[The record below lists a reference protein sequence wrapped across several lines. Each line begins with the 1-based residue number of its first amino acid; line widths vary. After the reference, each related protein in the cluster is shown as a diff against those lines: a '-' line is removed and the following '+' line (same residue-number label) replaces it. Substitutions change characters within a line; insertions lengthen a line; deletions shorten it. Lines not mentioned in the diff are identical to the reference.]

1 MFEIGK
7 KYECVS
13 VVSGFDLRLV
23 VDGKDPPKDEP
34 RKFPYLS
41 QWDPTAEA
49 RPGDCGPA
57 VLAMLI
63 HGLTDYRPTVD
74 DVAAACGQPTK
85 GKGRWYTNHAQLR
98 RGAAVYGVTLRTRS
112 KYRLPIY
119 DWDLIVAELE
129 NDWPSIAL
137 LHYGVLHDLLKKYPK
152 FVQNQDIGYRRGH
165 WVAVVNFFGDWVQV
179 QDPDFWGDR
188 RLDGNYR
195 RIPRAVFKAALRAIA
210 PGCTVGNQGLVM
222 CEGIK

>member
-1 MFEIGK
+1 MFEIGEM
-7 KYECVS
+7 YECVS
-13 VVSGFDLRLV
+13 VGGGFDFRLV
-23 VDGKDPPKDEP
+23 VKGEPPKEDEP
-34 RKFPYLS
+34 RKYPYMS
-41 QWDPTAEA
+41 QWDLTAKA

-74 DVAAACGQPTK
+74 EVATACGQPTK

-98 RGAAVYGVTLRTRS
+98 RGAEFYDITLGTRS
-112 KYRLPIY
+112 KYRPPIY

-129 NDWPSIAL
+129 NGRPSIAL
-137 LHYGVLHDLLKKYPK
+137 LHYGVLYDSLKKHPNYI
-152 FVQNQDIGYRRGH
+152 QNQDVGYRRGH
-165 WVAVVNFFGDWVQV
+165 WVAVVAVGGTWVEV

-195 RIPRAVFKAALRAIA
+195 RIPIEVFKDALKAVA
-210 PGCTVGNQGLVM
+210 PGCTVGNQGLV
-222 CEGIK
+222 IV